1 MVNGKKYVTIATDC
15 SNSDKHGISTWACY
29 IRSPRG
35 VIKHAARFREYS
47 KNTAYLET
55 LALANALTIADQHVD
70 LASCHIIVYNEIAHV
85 LTPLTT
91 KKAGL
96 PRKKDAE
103 RTRIINDIMLPILNK
118 GLSWELRDVKA
129 HSKEYRKADA
139 AKKYHLNRWCDIAC
153 RALLR
158 KQVTLQRKQAKAV
171 AAGSGSVNGV

>member
-1 MVNGKKYVTIATDC
+1 MVGGTKYVTIASDC

-55 LALANALTIADQHVD
+55 LALCNALVIADQNID
-70 LASCHIIVYNEIAHV
+70 LSQCKIIVYNEIAHV
-85 LTPLTT
+85 LTPLVT

-103 RTRIINDIMLPILNK
+103 RTRIINDTMLPILAK
-118 GLSWELRDVKA
+118 GISWELRDVKA

-139 AKKYHLNRWCDIAC
+139 AKKYHLNRWCDISC

-158 KQVTLQRKQAKAV
+158 KQVTLQRKAV
-171 AAGSGSVNGV
+171 AAGNASVNKV